1 MIRLFIAAFILITI
15 YSIYYDL
22 SAGTIPEQATPA
34 TAAVVPQTTS
44 PETEE
49 ETSPELSS
57 ENMYIEVEVKAGD
70 TVLTIAERIANKPIP
85 VSITQLVEDFAHMN
99 EGITPEKIQI
109 GKIYKFPVY

>member
-34 TAAVVPQTTS
+34 TAVVPPTTGS
-44 PETEE
+44 ESEA
-49 ETSPELSS
+49 ETSPPLTS

-70 TVLTIAERIANKPIP
+70 TVLTIAERITNKPIP